1 LIEVS
6 GLAKRFGAI
15 EAVKDLTFT
24 VGDGEIFGL
33 LGPNGAGKTT
43 TVRML
48 AGLIVPSGGAATVN
62 GLQLGRSS
70 ARIRGLTGILTES
83 PGLHD
88 KLTARQN
95 LAYYGRLYGLRGADL
110 RRAVDRYLGVV
121 GLEGMGDR
129 RVSGFSKGMRQK
141 VAIARA
147 LLHEPEVI
155 YLDEPTSGL
164 DPLAAKTVRD
174 FVSTLRNAGRSI
186 VICTHNLDEAERL
199 SDRIGIMRGSLLQVN
214 TPAGLRRRGRTAM
227 VRVELADSD
236 GEARRLVDVLAP
248 LPFVSAARPE
258 PGGLQV
264 EVHDPRR
271 DNPELVAALV
281 AHGARIVAVTEE
293 AASLEEVY
301 LHLVGETG
309 ERDIDAPP
317 SASTDAAQS
326 AA

>member
-1 LIEVS
+1 MIEVQ
-6 GLAKRFGAI
+6 GLGKRFGAV
-15 EAVKDLTFT
+15 EAVRDLTFT

-48 AGLIVPSGGAATVN
+48 AGLVVPSAGAARIN
-62 GLQLGRSS
+62 GARLGPDSQ
-70 ARIRGLTGILTES
+70 RIRAMTGILTEA

-95 LAYYGRLYGLRGADL
+95 LAYYGRLYGLRGGDL

-121 GLEGMGDR
+121 GLDEMGDR
-129 RVSGFSKGMRQK
+129 RVAGFSKGMRQK

-147 LLHEPEVI
+147 LLHEPQVI

-164 DPLAAKTVRD
+164 DPSAAKTVRD

-199 SDRIGIMRGSLLQVN
+199 SDRIAVMRGGFLEVG
-214 TPAGLRRRGRTAM
+214 TPAGLRRVGRSA
-227 VRVELADSD
+227 VIQVDLAATD
-236 GEARRLVDVLAP
+236 GEARRLLDALAS
-248 LPFVSAARPE
+248 LPFVSAARALPD
-258 PGGLQV
+258 GLQV
-264 EVHDPRR
+264 EVREPRR

-281 AHGARIVAVTEE
+281 AHGARVVSVREE
-293 AASLEEVY
+293 AATLEDVY
-301 LHLVGETG
+301 LRLVGEEG
-309 ERDIDAPP
+309 ERDAVLAGDDA
-317 SASTDAAQS
+317 SS